1 MVCACADGVVHKA
14 TWRAR
19 EVAVKVLKLPERDPS
34 ATAAANN
41 LLKKKVEEITK
52 DFVTEIEI
60 GCGEPGRLQTTFLA
74 WLCSHADGAVLQT
87 CTTRTLC
94 GCWASPT
101 RAG

>member
-14 TWRAR
+14 TWRGR

-41 LLKKKVEEITK
+41 LLKRKVEEITK

-60 GCGEPGRLQTTFLA
+60 ACGDCFRLQTCLA
-74 WLCSHADGAVLQT
+74 WLRPHTPVVLQT

-94 GCWASPT
+94 GCSASPT